1 MHTPEY
7 LQIEGEKKFNVEEF
21 FLQKNTLKGK
31 SVRNIFLIF
40 FKKPRLPHRQ
50 EKGENQ
56 LEMIFLKFSIKPQAA
71 TYLKR
76 GENQL
81 NFLKDLIMNLYP

>member
-7 LQIEGEKKFNVEEF
+7 LQIEGGKNIVDFFCKKKKHP
-21 FLQKNTLKGK
+21 QGK
-31 SVRNIFLIF
+31 IKNIFLIF
-40 FKKPRLPHRQ
+40 FKKPPAPRRQ
-50 EKGENQ
+50 EEGENQ
-56 LEMIFLKFSIKPQAA
+56 LEIIFLKISIKPPVA

-81 NFLKDLIMNLYP
+81 IFLENLIMNLYP

>member
-7 LQIEGEKKFNVEEF
+7 PQIEGEKNSVEKKS
-21 FLQKNTLKGK
+21 LKKKKKNSLKGK
-31 SVRNIFLIF
+31 SVGNDFLIF
-40 FKKPRLPHRQ
+40 FKKPRLPRRQ

-56 LEMIFLKFSIKPQAA
+56 LEIIFLKFSIKPPAA

-76 GENQL
+76 G
-81 NFLKDLIMNLYP
+81 KIS

>member
-1 MHTPEY
+1 VHTPEY
-7 LQIEGEKKFNVEEF
+7 LQIEGGKNIVEF
-21 FLQKNTLKGK
+21 FCKKKNTLKGK
-31 SVRNIFLIF
+31 SVKNIFLIF
-40 FKKPRLPHRQ
+40 FKKPPAPRRQ

-56 LEMIFLKFSIKPQAA
+56 LEIIFLKFSIKPPAA

-81 NFLKDLIMNLYP
+81 NFLENLIMNLYP